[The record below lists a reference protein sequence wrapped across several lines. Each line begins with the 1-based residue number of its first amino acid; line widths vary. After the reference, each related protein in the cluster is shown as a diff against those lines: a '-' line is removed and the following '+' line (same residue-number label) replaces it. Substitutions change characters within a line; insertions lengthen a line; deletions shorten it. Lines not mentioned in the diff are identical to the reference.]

1 MQATGNRLHR
11 ALGLDIW
18 REIRHLPLRL
28 SAFFAL
34 ALFMVAV
41 PLGCPGCAPIEAQS
55 TLPEAVE
62 TQTGAQGEAHAS
74 GRPALEI
81 VAGDLICLS
90 PECSK
95 ESLSECTSCELAIR
109 QRSEIAALLKEGK
122 TKDEILDHFAATYG
136 EKVLGNPR
144 SFFAAGTPF
153 LVALCG
159 LIPIVL
165 IMRSRHRQAA
175 AQAVMQAA
183 PKVEAGSVMARR
195 SGKADSG
202 QTDDARLKE
211 ALRDFDY

>member
-1 MQATGNRLHR
+1 MEATENRLNR

-34 ALFMVAV
+34 AFFMVAV

-55 TLPEAVE
+55 TAPQAVKAAAG
-62 TQTGAQGEAHAS
+62 TQGEAHAG

-81 VAGDLICLS
+81 VAGELICDN

-95 ESLSECTSCELAIR
+95 ESLSECTSCEYAVR
-109 QRSEIAALLKEGK
+109 HRAEIALLLEQGK
-122 TKDEILDHFAATYG
+122 SKDGILDHFAAKYG
-136 EKVLGNPR
+136 ERILGNPR
-144 SFFAAGTPF
+144 SFSAAGTPF

-159 LIPIVL
+159 LIPVIY

-175 AQAVMQAA
+175 LKAKAQ
-183 PKVEAGSVMARR
+183 PLSSSKLREPNL
-195 SGKADSG
+195 G
-202 QTDDARLKE
+202 QKDDARLNE
-211 ALRDFDY
+211 ALRDFEY